1 MIDFLFLADFSV
13 IRPDVGLLFWT
24 TIIFLI
30 FWFGLGKMAFKPIAS
45 ALKKRETDIQ
55 TALDEAKKA
64 QLEMAALNA
73 KNEELLMQARE
84 ERTKILREAKEAK
97 DSIIKEARDEAK
109 VQAKRIVTNAMVDIE
124 NQKNAAVAEL
134 KNQVGVMAIE
144 IAEKV
149 LKKELAGNQEQYVN
163 KLVNDIQLN

>member
-45 ALKKRETDIQ
+45 ALKKREDDIQ

-73 KNEELLMQARE
+73 KNEELLVEARE
-84 ERTKILREAKEAK
+84 ERAKILREAKEAK
-97 DSIIKEARDEAK
+97 DSIINEARDKAKEEA
-109 VQAKRIVTNAMVDIE
+109 QRIVTNAKIE
-124 NQKNAAVAEL
+124 IDNQKNAAMTEL
-134 KNQVGVMAIE
+134 KNQVGVMAID

-149 LKKELAGNQEQYVN
+149 IKKELAGSQGSFVN
-163 KLVNDIQLN
+163 KLVDDIKLN